1 MSRTAA
7 LVSLGTLE
15 RELLIKITHRRSVA
29 DFLKRRV
36 QAVLAAST
44 GKQNKEIA
52 EAEGLERHFIGC
64 WRKRWSV
71 AHKHWKESD
80 AEHRPAMSER
90 LILSW
95 LQDKKGRG
103 RKNHFT
109 PDQRTKVVALCRES
123 PEESGFPI
131 THWSAERLA
140 KAAIARCI
148 VDTISQRTVARIL
161 KKTT

>member
-7 LVSLGTLE
+7 IVSLEAFE
-15 RELLIKITHRRSVA
+15 RELLIKIIHRRSEA
-29 DFLKRRV
+29 DFPKRRV
-36 QAVLAAST
+36 QAILAAST

-52 EAEGLERHFIGC
+52 EAEGLERHFVSC
-64 WRKRWSV
+64 WRNRWAK
-71 AHKHWKESD
+71 AHQQWKDSD
-80 AEHRPAMSER
+80 ETLRPPMTER
-90 LILSW
+90 LLLSW

-123 PEESGFPI
+123 PQDSGFPV
-131 THWSAERLA
+131 THWSAARLA
-140 KAAIARCI
+140 QAAIARHI

>member
-7 LVSLGTLE
+7 TVALDDFE
-15 RELLIKITHRRSVA
+15 RELLIKISHRRSVA

-36 QAVLAAST
+36 QAVLAANT

-52 EAEGLERHFIGC
+52 EETELESHFVGR
-64 WRKRWSV
+64 WRKRWFL
-71 AHKHWKESD
+71 AHKQWQESD
-80 AEHRPAMSER
+80 ATLRPPMSER

-103 RKNHFT
+103 RKDHFT
-109 PDQRTKVVALCRES
+109 PDQRTKVAALCRES
-123 PEESGFPI
+123 PEESGFPV

-140 KAAIARCI
+140 KAAIARRI

>member
-1 MSRTAA
+1 MSRTARIVNLEA
-7 LVSLGTLE
+7 FE
-15 RELLIKITHRRSVA
+15 RELLLKIFQRRSVA

-52 EAEGLERHFIGC
+52 AAEGLERHFIGY
-64 WRKRWSV
+64 WRKRWSA
-71 AHKHWKESD
+71 AHKQWRESD
-80 AEHRPAMSER
+80 ANLRPPMSER

-123 PEESGFPI
+123 PEDSGFSV

-140 KAAIARCI
+140 KAAIARRI
-148 VDTISQRTVARIL
+148 VDTISQRTVARLL